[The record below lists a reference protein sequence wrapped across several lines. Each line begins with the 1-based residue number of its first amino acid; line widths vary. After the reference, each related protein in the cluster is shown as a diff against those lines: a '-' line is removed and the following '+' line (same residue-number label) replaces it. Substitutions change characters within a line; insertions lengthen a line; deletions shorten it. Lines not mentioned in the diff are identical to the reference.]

1 MNSGGSL
8 GLFDHNG
15 LSLCDLLGN
24 VILIIFTAK
33 LYYKQPLKKIF
44 YPFLLLFISSVI
56 SDVLCGGIL
65 TASGFPYSS
74 IMGTGAGRIVYN
86 SMAKLLNLLFLF
98 VILSLMKS
106 RNASP
111 KPAQIVLL
119 LSCQILSYIV
129 CYQNFAATAADVD
142 TSGTVIFESLVML
155 YINIIICYYIEIL
168 NLSYAKQQEAIL
180 AKQQLE
186 IRENYY
192 RDMVKRQEE
201 TRKLWHDIKQYMAA
215 MESLISHDKQEEA
228 KQCLEAAQTSFAHM
242 ENTIDTGN
250 SLVDSIFTH
259 GMDKAASAGVIL
271 KPSIWVDTALNIPAS
286 DLFIIIGNTIDN
298 AVKACSQLDEPKKR
312 TIFINLYQK
321 KSYSFI

>member
-24 VILIIFTAK
+24 VILRIFTAK
-33 LYYKQPLKKIF
+33 LYYKQPLKNKQPLKKIF

-74 IMGTGAGRIVYN
+74 IMGTGTGRIVYN

-111 KPAQIVLL
+111 KPAQFVLL
-119 LSCQILSYIV
+119 LSCQVLSYIV

-192 RDMVKRQEE
+192 RDMVKQQEE
-201 TRKLWHDIKQYMAA
+201 TRKLWHDIKKYLAA
-215 MESLISHDKQEEA
+215 MEALISHDKQDEA
-228 KQCLEAAQTSFAHM
+228 S
-242 ENTIDTGN
+242 
-250 SLVDSIFTH
+250 
-259 GMDKAASAGVIL
+259 SA
-271 KPSIWVDTALNIPAS
+271 
-286 DLFIIIGNTIDN
+286 
-298 AVKACSQLDEPKKR
+298 
-312 TIFINLYQK
+312 
-321 KSYSFI
+321 